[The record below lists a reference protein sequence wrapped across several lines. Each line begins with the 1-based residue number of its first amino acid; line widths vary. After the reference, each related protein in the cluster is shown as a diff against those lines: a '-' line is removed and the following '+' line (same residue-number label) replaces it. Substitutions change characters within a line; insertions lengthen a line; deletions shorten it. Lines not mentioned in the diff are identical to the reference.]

1 MGKPRREITIG
12 ERFGG
17 LVVLQKG
24 EPHKEVLKNRIKN
37 LSTFVCQCDCGI
49 VKTIQQKFLL
59 DGDAKSCGC
68 RITQKLHELTKTAEY
83 ITHQGMI
90 QRCYN
95 SSNSEFKHY
104 GGRGIS
110 VCERWLEPA
119 PQGFLNFLEDM
130 GERPEDMSLDRV
142 DVNGN
147 YTPEN
152 CRWEVRSKQA
162 WNKRV
167 FSKNALGVTGVRFK
181 DNKYESYIGVD
192 GKFIYLG
199 RFLTLEEAKAARE
212 KADLT
217 YYGELK
223 SCEGGEQ

>member
-1 MGKPRREITIG
+1 MGKPRREIAIG

-49 VKTIQQKFLL
+49 VKTVQQKFLL

-68 RITQKLHELTKTAEY
+68 RITQKSHELTKSVEY
-83 ITHQGMI
+83 ITHQAMI

-95 SSNSEFKHY
+95 KSNLEFKNY

-110 VCERWLEPA
+110 VCDRWLEPA

-130 GERPEDMSLDRV
+130 GERPDSMSLDRIDV
-142 DVNGN
+142 DGN

-152 CRWEVRSKQA
+152 CRWESWAKQS

-167 FSKNALGVTGVRFK
+167 SSKNTLGVTGVRFK

-217 YYGELK
+217 YYGEFK
-223 SCEGGEQ
+223 FRKGGEQ